1 MRFLLNSLEICWQ
14 LSFTDQ
20 TSWPHRKQTPHTNSI
35 KRLLYLA
42 KKSLSHYSCR
52 YLNISQVRTCLNQR
66 RQKGSDNVQY
76 LLVLSIKKVDLIK
89 IYLHQSLS
97 VLNWYLSLNEQFSPI
112 EVLTERKKKNRWN
125 SLVKKLNLGWTPLNE
140 LIRRF
145 VIVHGQ

>member
-20 TSWPHRKQTPHTNSI
+20 TSWPHQKQTPHTNSI

-52 YLNISQVRTCLNQR
+52 YLNISQVRTCLNQS

-89 IYLHQSLS
+89 KYLHQSLS
-97 VLNWYLSLNEQFSPI
+97 VLNWYLSLNEQFSAI
-112 EVLTERKKKNRWN
+112 DSLDRKKKKNRWN

-140 LIRRF
+140 LIIRF

>member
-1 MRFLLNSLEICWQ
+1 MPWGFCWIAWRFAGSCHLLIKHH
-14 LSFTDQ
+14 D
-20 TSWPHRKQTPHTNSI
+20 HTKNKLLTQIPSNGPSI
-35 KRLLYLA
+35 LP

-97 VLNWYLSLNEQFSPI
+97 VLNWYLSLNEQFSAI
-112 EVLTERKKKNRWN
+112 DSLDRKKKKNRWN
-125 SLVKKLNLGWTPLNE
+125 SLVKKLNLGWT
-140 LIRRF
+140 
-145 VIVHGQ
+145 H

>member
-20 TSWPHRKQTPHTNSI
+20 TSWPHQKQTPHTNSI

-89 IYLHQSLS
+89 KYLHQSLS
-97 VLNWYLSLNEQFSPI
+97 VLNWYLSLNEQFSAI
-112 EVLTERKKKNRWN
+112 DSLDRKKKRNRWN
-125 SLVKKLNLGWTPLNE
+125 SLVKKLNLGWT
-140 LIRRF
+140 
-145 VIVHGQ
+145 H